1 MSTVELLVRVRA
13 SAAARRQRP
22 DSGSESWRR
31 GVTTTL
37 TVRAHIRGRRAAAA
51 GPPRRSLPARES
63 VTAPSPSP
71 SPRKKVGGG
80 VLSGRMVPLSAV
92 HSGVSNAN
100 GSASTAT
107 IAIPG
112 LPKPLR
118 AIHLSDSHT
127 DLGPDAES
135 GSLELCEMMYHCYND
150 GVGFPGDHNQQLE
163 RRGYPL
169 LPLEALAGEL
179 EQAADE
185 GVDLVLHTGDLLNFP
200 SPKAGQHAAELLGA
214 GGRPYL
220 FISGNH
226 DWQHSPPLP
235 GAPEDLRNDGRHRA
249 LTPLFAG
256 RDHSCW
262 AEDVGGIR
270 FVGVDNSTRYVT
282 RAQLDFFREATADE
296 TRPVVLMIHVPLLV
310 PGLLENAMK
319 DGITPLQ
326 QRDLC
331 AVPPD
336 DVRPPPTARIQ
347 PSSRPDSGCLLRTPQ
362 PWSSRRPP
370 DNARRWWLCL
380 LGIFT
385 TRRRSRWPALAGV
398 EPFST
403 RSMRGATAGAA

>member
-1 MSTVELLVRVRA
+1 M
-13 SAAARRQRP
+13 
-22 DSGSESWRR
+22 
-31 GVTTTL
+31 
-37 TVRAHIRGRRAAAA
+37 
-51 GPPRRSLPARES
+51 
-63 VTAPSPSP
+63 
-71 SPRKKVGGG
+71 
-80 VLSGRMVPLSAV
+80 MVPLSAV
-92 HSGVSNAN
+92 HSGVSNTN
-100 GSASTAT
+100 GSASTVT

-112 LPKPLR
+112 LAKPLR
-118 AIHLSDSHT
+118 AMHLSDSHC

-262 AEDVGGIR
+262 ADDVGGIR
-270 FVGVDNSTRYVT
+270 FVGVDNSTKYVT
-282 RAQLDFFREATADE
+282 RAQLDFFRETTADE

-310 PGLLENAMK
+310 PGLLDVGQK

-326 QRDLC
+326 ERDLC
-331 AVPPD
+331 AVPAD
-336 DVRPPPTARIQ
+336 DVRPPPAALARI
-347 PSSRPDSGCLLRTPQ
+347 PPASLLVELTVVACSGRHNLGVRGGRPTVRAAGGCAC
-362 PWSSRRPP
+362 WAYSRRDGVP
-370 DNARRWWLCL
+370 A
-380 LGIFT
+380 G
-385 TRRRSRWPALAGV
+385 RWPGGSSHPV
-398 EPFST
+398 H
-403 RSMRGATAGAA
+403 R

>member
-1 MSTVELLVRVRA
+1 MAVTGVAVAEGGRVHLRERRVRE
-13 SAAARRQRP
+13 RH
-22 DSGSESWRR
+22 
-31 GVTTTL
+31 L
-37 TVRAHIRGRRAAAA
+37 
-51 GPPRRSLPARES
+51 
-63 VTAPSPSP
+63 
-71 SPRKKVGGG
+71 
-80 VLSGRMVPLSAV
+80 LSGRMVPLSAV

-163 RRGYPL
+163 RRGYRL

-235 GAPEDLRNDGRHRA
+235 GAPEDLRDTAATAPSPHSLPDATTPAGRRTSEAFASWA
-249 LTPLFAG
+249 LTTAHG
-256 RDHSCW
+256 TSRAHS
-262 AEDVGGIR
+262 
-270 FVGVDNSTRYVT
+270 STSS
-282 RAQLDFFREATADE
+282 A
-296 TRPVVLMIHVPLLV
+296 
-310 PGLLENAMK
+310 
-319 DGITPLQ
+319 
-326 QRDLC
+326 
-331 AVPPD
+331 
-336 DVRPPPTARIQ
+336 RPPR
-347 PSSRPDSGCLLRTPQ
+347 
-362 PWSSRRPP
+362 
-370 DNARRWWLCL
+370 
-380 LGIFT
+380 
-385 TRRRSRWPALAGV
+385 TRRDPWCS
-398 EPFST
+398 
-403 RSMRGATAGAA
+403 